1 MLYLRNKVG
10 KNKWCLF
17 SATLFMFA
25 DKQKEN
31 EKLRESLSRKTAN
44 LEHLQQELACVR
56 GENVRLQR
64 EVGET
69 ERHSQQLLQELRD
82 SRSELSR

>member
-1 MLYLRNKVG
+1 MLYLCNKVG

-17 SATLFMFA
+17 SVAHFVLA

-44 LEHLQQELACVR
+44 FEHLQQEHACVR
-56 GENVRLQR
+56 GENARLQK
-64 EVGET
+64 EVGEK
-69 ERHSQQLLQELRD
+69 ERHNQRLLQEVGSCRG
-82 SRSELSR
+82 ELSR